1 MKRFPSAVL
10 VMLAAGLAPA
20 CALNQPFRGD
30 APSTSR
36 EGIALAV
43 VGQRCEQGNEPDMSE
58 QLAEVTVLVRVHN
71 PTHDLATIHR
81 TDFRL
86 VGDERFAVKTS
97 TWGASDAL
105 DVPPGSDQTFDLR
118 FMARGAFECAK
129 EIQLDP
135 GAGVVTRNQPVK
147 LHPVAFVPRRA

>member
-1 MKRFPSAVL
+1 MKRVL
-10 VMLAAGLAPA
+10 VAILAAGVAPA
-20 CALNQPFRGD
+20 CAFNQPFHGD

-36 EGIALAV
+36 EGIAMEV
-43 VGQRCEQGNEPDMSE
+43 VGERCEEGHEPDMSD

-86 VGDERFAVKTS
+86 IGDERFAVKTS

-105 DVPPGSDQTFDLR
+105 DVQPGSDQTFDLR
-118 FMARGAFECAK
+118 FTARGAFECAK
-129 EIQLDP
+129 EIRLDP
-135 GAGVVTRNQPVK
+135 GAGVVMRNQPVK
-147 LHPVAFVPRRA
+147 LQPVAFVPSRA